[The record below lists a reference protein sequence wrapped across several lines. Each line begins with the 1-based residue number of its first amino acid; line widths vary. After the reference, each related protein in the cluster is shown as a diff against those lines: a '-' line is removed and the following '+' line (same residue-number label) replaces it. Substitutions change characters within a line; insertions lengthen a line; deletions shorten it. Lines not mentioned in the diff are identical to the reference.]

1 MTETA
6 LVPKKDNISIG
17 PVELVVLQGT
27 PFCNLNC
34 SYCYLTENSRR
45 DKSIMAI
52 SLIDTIFDK
61 ILSSQYVGHSLR
73 VSWHSGEPL
82 VLGPSY
88 YRQAIDTVLKIKTT
102 RCSSDFNIHFDIQTN
117 GTLINQ
123 EWCDFFNEYSDL
135 LSVGVSCDG
144 PSFLHDAYRKN
155 WAEKPTHKL
164 TQAGMHLL
172 CENNIKFDLI
182 AVVSLE
188 SLDHPIQFIDFFTQ
202 YTDHI
207 QEFHFNLHDEIIP
220 QGDENESLKIYAKKY
235 DFFLNS
241 LLNTLSE
248 DSALCRPKIRNFSSF
263 YNMLFSKEDKSL
275 YYDAR
280 SMSRPFKS
288 LTFDTKGNVST
299 FYAGLTADECIDLYK
314 DGCGLIVGNILEHDL
329 DQIAASSKLKK
340 IADDFEQ
347 SHQVCEA
354 ECDYYGLCSGG
365 YNLIKFKRFGKFDV
379 AETPECYVHVKTFAR
394 ILLDELN
401 RSIDLG
407 QDNAF

>member
-34 SYCYLTENSRR
+34 SYCYLTKNSRR

-61 ILSSQYVGHSLR
+61 ILSSQYLGLGLR
-73 VSWHSGEPL
+73 ISWHSGEPL
-82 VLGPSY
+82 VLGTSY
-88 YRQAIDTVLKIKTT
+88 YRQAIDTIIKIKIAK
-102 RCSSDFNIHFDIQTN
+102 CSPDFSILFDIQTN

-123 EWCDFFNEYSDL
+123 EWCDFFNEYNDV

-144 PSFLHDAYRKN
+144 PSFLHDTHRKN
-155 WAEKPTHKL
+155 WVGKPTHKL
-164 TQAGMHLL
+164 TQAGMDLL
-172 CENNIKFDLI
+172 CKNNIKFDLI
-182 AVVSLE
+182 AVVSRE
-188 SLDHPIQFIDFFTQ
+188 GLDYPAQFIDFFTR

-207 QEFHFNLHDEIIP
+207 QEFHFNLHDEIIL
-220 QGDENESLKIYAKKY
+220 QGDESESLKIYAKKY
-235 DFFLNS
+235 DFFLNF
-241 LLNTLSE
+241 LLNILNE
-248 DSALCRPKIRNFSSF
+248 DSALRRPKIRNFSSF
-263 YNMLFSKEDKSL
+263 YNMLFSKEGKSL
-275 YYDAR
+275 HYDAR
-280 SMSRPFKS
+280 SMSHPFKS

-299 FYAGLTADECIDLYK
+299 FYAGLTIDDCKDLYK
-314 DGCGLIVGNILEHDL
+314 DGCGLIVGNIVEHDL
-329 DQIAASSKLKK
+329 DQIAATSKLKK

-379 AETPECYVHVKTFAR
+379 AETPECYIHVKTFAKS
-394 ILLDELN
+394 LLDHLN
-401 RSIDLG
+401 DSNDLR
-407 QDNAF
+407 QNNAF